1 MKKLLGICSFLLILY
16 VLILIATNRDNWG
29 SNHFNLG
36 QRIGLYGI
44 LCLGAGVLIIS
55 GGIDLSIGSVVGLC
69 ACVFCVL
76 VLKWKLPIPVAMI
89 LTVLVGGSVGLI
101 NGLIVTYIRL

>member
-16 VLILIATNRDNWG
+16 VFILIATNPERWG

-69 ACVFCVL
+69 ACSARWF
-76 VLKWKLPIPVAMI
+76 WS
-89 LTVLVGGSVGLI
+89 G
-101 NGLIVTYIRL
+101 TYRSRSR